1 MITVYLNN
9 QGIDYIELQT
19 LAIKDGWAYGVDT
32 DGRDIHIPSASI
44 LYIVEDSDD

>member
-9 QGIDYIELQT
+9 HGVDYIELQT
-19 LAIKDGWAYGVDT
+19 LAIKDGWAHGVDAY
-32 DGRDIHIPSASI
+32 GRDTYIPSASI